1 MLKTRMLQQPGMC
14 WRRWKTV
21 SQVQKRDFLCVK
33 FNASCHLA
41 KSWETRGFLFLVL
54 GHSGKTWLPHWV
66 TCLCSS
72 SDFDCVSDF
81 CVTLCDSTHCPPYVR
96 VRNGCYPQGAREDV
110 VKVINVLKTLQRV
123 PATLETPQW
132 SECVSKATPQWSEC
146 VSKASHTNFLVSQ
159 CIKKLCL
166 HSIVAYCVQ

>member
-41 KSWETRGFLFLVL
+41 KSWETRGFLFLAV
-54 GHSGKTWLPHWV
+54 GHSGKMWLPHWV
-66 TCLCSS
+66 TCPCSS
-72 SDFDCVSDF
+72 SDFDCVSDL

-96 VRNGCYPQGAREDV
+96 GRNGCYPQGAREDA
-110 VKVINVLKTLQRV
+110 QRIQ
-123 PATLETPQW
+123 ATLE
-132 SECVSKATPQWSEC
+132 TPQWSEC